1 MDKGEQLAWVW
12 RSKARCNPLFIATG
26 HRVSMD
32 SALAWVQRCM
42 KGYRLPEPTRWA
54 DAVASR
60 VRLLFV
66 GRKFSD
72 DSGKLRLIFDSRII
86 MLQNPIHLRL
96 EKLESWQHVTFM
108 ACLCER
114 MYPNYA
120 AFCKQTGF
128 GDGHIYRRILDLIW
142 ETLTV
147 KDAKV
152 NFDSQLEKLEE
163 AIPVADDFDL
173 YGVYPAIDAC
183 VALSELIHSRL
194 SGETLEHAIEVS
206 KASIT
211 TVAMLEMT
219 QEGREMTDEE
229 LRANPAVEQE
239 WDIQW
244 EIFRLLAECEERDI
258 ELIKGLRADL
268 REAGESNIGII
279 FNQ

>member
-1 MDKGEQLAWVW
+1 
-12 RSKARCNPLFIATG
+12 
-26 HRVSMD
+26 
-32 SALAWVQRCM
+32 
-42 KGYRLPEPTRWA
+42 
-54 DAVASR
+54 
-60 VRLLFV
+60 
-66 GRKFSD
+66 
-72 DSGKLRLIFDSRII
+72 

-96 EKLESWQHVTFM
+96 ERTESWQHVTFM

-120 AFCKQTGF
+120 MFCQQTGF
-128 GDGHIYRRILDLIW
+128 GDGQIYRRILDLIW

-152 NFDSQLEKLEE
+152 NFDSQLEKFEE
-163 AIPVADDFDL
+163 AIPSADDFDL

-183 VALSELIHSRL
+183 VALSELVHSRL
-194 SGETLEHAIEVS
+194 SGETLEHAVEVS
-206 KASIT
+206 KTSIT

-219 QEGREMTDEE
+219 QAGREMSDEE
-229 LRANPAVEQE
+229 LKENPAVEQE

-268 REAGESNIGII
+268 AGGG
-279 FNQ
+279 

>member
-1 MDKGEQLAWVW
+1 
-12 RSKARCNPLFIATG
+12 
-26 HRVSMD
+26 
-32 SALAWVQRCM
+32 
-42 KGYRLPEPTRWA
+42 
-54 DAVASR
+54 
-60 VRLLFV
+60 
-66 GRKFSD
+66 
-72 DSGKLRLIFDSRII
+72 

-96 EKLESWQHVTFM
+96 EKLESWQHVVFM

-120 AFCKQTGF
+120 MFCQQTEF
-128 GDGHIYRRILDLIW
+128 GDAQLYRRILDLVW
-142 ETLTV
+142 ETQIV

-163 AIPVADDFDL
+163 AIPAADDYDL

-206 KASIT
+206 KTSIT

-219 QEGREMTDEE
+219 QQGREMTDEE
-229 LRANPAVEQE
+229 LRENSAVEQE

-244 EIFRLLAECEERDI
+244 EIFRLLAACEERDI

-268 REAGESNIGII
+268 REVGESNIGI
-279 FNQ
+279 NLQQ

>member
-1 MDKGEQLAWVW
+1 
-12 RSKARCNPLFIATG
+12 
-26 HRVSMD
+26 
-32 SALAWVQRCM
+32 
-42 KGYRLPEPTRWA
+42 
-54 DAVASR
+54 
-60 VRLLFV
+60 
-66 GRKFSD
+66 
-72 DSGKLRLIFDSRII
+72 

-96 EKLESWQHVTFM
+96 EKLEAWQHVTFM
-108 ACLCER
+108 ASLCER

-120 AFCKQTGF
+120 MFCQQTDF
-128 GDGHIYRRILDLIW
+128 GDAQLYRRILDLIW

-163 AIPVADDFDL
+163 AIPAAEDYDL

-183 VALSELIHSRL
+183 VALSELVHSRL

-206 KASIT
+206 ETSIT

-219 QEGREMTDEE
+219 QAGREMTDEE
-229 LRANPAVEQE
+229 LKANPAVEQE

-244 EIFRLLAECEERDI
+244 EIFRLLAACEERDI

-268 REAGESNIGII
+268 REDGTSNIGI
-279 FNQ
+279 NLQQ

>member
-1 MDKGEQLAWVW
+1 
-12 RSKARCNPLFIATG
+12 
-26 HRVSMD
+26 
-32 SALAWVQRCM
+32 
-42 KGYRLPEPTRWA
+42 
-54 DAVASR
+54 
-60 VRLLFV
+60 
-66 GRKFSD
+66 
-72 DSGKLRLIFDSRII
+72 

-108 ACLCER
+108 ASLCER

-120 AFCKQTGF
+120 MFCQQTEF
-128 GDGHIYRRILDLIW
+128 GDPQLYRRILDLIW

-163 AIPVADDFDL
+163 GIPSADDYDI

-183 VALSELIHSRL
+183 VALSELLHSRL

-219 QEGREMTDEE
+219 QAGREMTDEE
-229 LRANPAVEQE
+229 LRANPAVEEE

-244 EIFRLLAECEERDI
+244 EIFRLLADCEERDL
-258 ELIKGLRADL
+258 ELIKGLRSDL
-268 REAGESNIGII
+268 REAAVSNIGI
-279 FNQ
+279 NLAQ

>member
-1 MDKGEQLAWVW
+1 
-12 RSKARCNPLFIATG
+12 
-26 HRVSMD
+26 
-32 SALAWVQRCM
+32 
-42 KGYRLPEPTRWA
+42 
-54 DAVASR
+54 
-60 VRLLFV
+60 
-66 GRKFSD
+66 
-72 DSGKLRLIFDSRII
+72 

-120 AFCKQTGF
+120 MFCKQTEF
-128 GDGHIYRRILDLIW
+128 GDGQIYRRILDLVW
-142 ETLTV
+142 ESLTV
-147 KDAKV
+147 KDAKI
-152 NFDSQLEKLEE
+152 NFDSQLEKFEE
-163 AIPVADDFDL
+163 AIPVADDYDL

-206 KASIT
+206 KCSIT

-219 QEGREMTDEE
+219 QAGQEMTDEE
-229 LRANPAVEQE
+229 LRLNPAVEQE

-244 EIFRLLAECEERDI
+244 EIFLLLAEREERDL

-268 REAGESNIGII
+268 REAGESNIGIN
-279 FNQ
+279 FQQ

>member
-1 MDKGEQLAWVW
+1 
-12 RSKARCNPLFIATG
+12 
-26 HRVSMD
+26 
-32 SALAWVQRCM
+32 
-42 KGYRLPEPTRWA
+42 
-54 DAVASR
+54 
-60 VRLLFV
+60 
-66 GRKFSD
+66 
-72 DSGKLRLIFDSRII
+72 

-163 AIPVADDFDL
+163 AIPAADDFDL

-194 SGETLEHAIEVS
+194 SGETRSMLS
-206 KASIT
+206 KS
-211 TVAMLEMT
+211 V
-219 QEGREMTDEE
+219 RHP
-229 LRANPAVEQE
+229 LRP
-239 WDIQW
+239 
-244 EIFRLLAECEERDI
+244 
-258 ELIKGLRADL
+258 LRC
-268 REAGESNIGII
+268 SK
-279 FNQ
+279 

>member
-1 MDKGEQLAWVW
+1 
-12 RSKARCNPLFIATG
+12 
-26 HRVSMD
+26 
-32 SALAWVQRCM
+32 
-42 KGYRLPEPTRWA
+42 
-54 DAVASR
+54 
-60 VRLLFV
+60 
-66 GRKFSD
+66 
-72 DSGKLRLIFDSRII
+72 

-96 EKLESWQHVTFM
+96 EKLESWQHETFM
-108 ACLCER
+108 ASLCER

-120 AFCKQTGF
+120 MFCQQTGF
-128 GDGHIYRRILDLIW
+128 GDGQLYRRILDLVW

-152 NFDSQLEKLEE
+152 NFDNQLEKLEE
-163 AIPVADDFDL
+163 AIPVAEDYDL

-206 KASIT
+206 ETSIT

-219 QEGREMTDEE
+219 QAGREMTDDE
-229 LRANPAVEQE
+229 LKANPAVEQE

-244 EIFRLLAECEERDI
+244 EIFRLLAACEERDI

-268 REAGESNIGII
+268 REDGTSNIGI
-279 FNQ
+279 NLQQ

>member
-1 MDKGEQLAWVW
+1 
-12 RSKARCNPLFIATG
+12 
-26 HRVSMD
+26 
-32 SALAWVQRCM
+32 
-42 KGYRLPEPTRWA
+42 
-54 DAVASR
+54 
-60 VRLLFV
+60 
-66 GRKFSD
+66 
-72 DSGKLRLIFDSRII
+72 

-120 AFCKQTGF
+120 VFCQQTGF
-128 GDGHIYRRILDLIW
+128 GEAQVYRRIVDLIW

-163 AIPVADDFDL
+163 AIPVADDYDI

-206 KASIT
+206 KSSIT

-219 QEGREMTDEE
+219 QAGREMTDEE
-229 LRANPAVEQE
+229 LKENPAVAEE
-239 WDIQW
+239 WDLQW
-244 EIFRLLAECEERDI
+244 EIFRLLSACEERDI

-268 REAGESNIGII
+268 REANISNIGMI
-279 FNQ
+279 FNQQDSKT